1 MRRGM
6 RSLLFVPGD
15 DERKLERA
23 ADAEADALILDLED
37 AVSPERKEQAR
48 ELVAQHVGVGM
59 GESEIIVRINGAG
72 TPWFEGDIAALTGA
86 PVAIM
91 LPKAT
96 SSTVARVPEA
106 FDLVGLIETASG
118 VEQANSVAAGAQ
130 TRRLMLGSADLAA
143 ELGIALTA
151 DEAEL
156 HYPRAR
162 IAMGSAA
169 AGIEPPIDVVH
180 LDIRDPDGLRDSALR
195 AKQLGFTGKACIHPR
210 QVAVVNDAFTP
221 TADEVRRATE
231 LVEAFDRAQSQ
242 GSGVTVLGG
251 RLVDLPVVLRARRT
265 LEVVAMAPSRP
276 LRRRHR
282 TTVAP
287 ERSTTSIG
295 EPTW

>member
-1 MRRGM
+1 MRWGI

-15 DERKLERA
+15 DERKLARA
-23 ADAEADALILDLED
+23 ADTEADALILDLED
-37 AVSPERKEQAR
+37 AVSPEHKEQAR
-48 ELVAQHVGVGM
+48 EFVAQQVGAGLL
-59 GESEIIVRINGAG
+59 ESEIIVRINGAG
-72 TPWFEGDIAALTGA
+72 TPWFEDDLAALTGA

-96 SSTVARVPEA
+96 ASMMVRVPEA

-118 VEQANSVAAGAQ
+118 VEEAVSVAAGAQ

-151 DEAEL
+151 DESEL

-180 LDIRDPDGLRDSALR
+180 LDVRDPVGLRDSALR
-195 AKQLGFTGKACIHPR
+195 AKRLGFTGKACIHPR

-221 TADEVRRATE
+221 TAAEVDRATE
-231 LVEAFDRAQSQ
+231 VVEAFDRAQSQ
-242 GSGVTVLGG
+242 GSGVTVLDG
-251 RLVDLPVVLRARRT
+251 RLIDLPVVLRARRI
-265 LEVVAMAPSRP
+265 LQGVAIAPACP
-276 LRRRHR
+276 A
-282 TTVAP
+282 TAQ
-287 ERSTTSIG
+287 TSDNRG
-295 EPTW
+295 A

>member
-1 MRRGM
+1 MRRGL

-15 DERKLERA
+15 DERKLARA
-23 ADAEADALILDLED
+23 PDAGADALILDLED
-37 AVSPERKEQAR
+37 AVSPERKQHAR
-48 ELVAQHVGVGM
+48 ELVAQHVAAGTLAG
-59 GESEIIVRINGAG
+59 EIIVRINAAG
-72 TPWFEGDIAALTGA
+72 TPWFEDDLAALTDA

-96 SSTVARVPEA
+96 ASTVARVPVQ

-118 VEQANSVAAGAQ
+118 VEEATSVAAGAQ
-130 TRRLMLGSADLAA
+130 TCRLMLGSADLAA

-151 DEAEL
+151 DEGEL
-156 HYPRAR
+156 QYPRAR

-180 LDIRDPDGLRDSALR
+180 LDVRDPEGLRASALR

-221 TADEVRRATE
+221 TADEVCRATE
-231 LVEAFDRAQSQ
+231 VLEAFERARSQ
-242 GSGVTVLGG
+242 GSGVTVLNG

-265 LEVVAMAPSRP
+265 LEVAAAAPARP
-276 LRRRHR
+276 
-282 TTVAP
+282 AAA
-287 ERSTTSIG
+287 
-295 EPTW
+295 